1 MISMPGAQELLI
13 ILVIALVIVGPQRL
27 PELSR
32 SVGRGLREFRKIQ
45 DEVKDMVKIDLNP
58 TEPPSVHQ
66 PGVSG
71 PRKPTVHRTGRSA
84 SSTSPAAAK
93 RAAEAAAETDPADP
107 SADPSG
113 MPNPTAEGDTP
124 KPLTE
129 QVAPPEPPEAA
140 AAD

>member
-13 ILVIALVIVGPQRL
+13 ILVIALVVVGPQRL

-71 PRKPTVHRTGRSA
+71 PRKSTVHRTGRSA

-93 RAAEAAAETDPADP
+93 RAAEAASEIERGEP
-107 SADPSG
+107 SADPASG
-113 MPNPTAEGDTP
+113 PQPT
-124 KPLTE
+124 TE

>member
-27 PELSR
+27 PELTR
-32 SVGRGLREFRKIQ
+32 SFGRGLREFRKIQ

-84 SSTSPAAAK
+84 SSTSPAAAT
-93 RAAEAAAETDPADP
+93 RAAETASEADHEESSADPADGP
-107 SADPSG
+107 Q
-113 MPNPTAEGDTP
+113 PT
-124 KPLTE
+124 TE

>member
-13 ILVIALVIVGPQRL
+13 ILVIALVVVGPLRL

-45 DEVKDMVKIDLNP
+45 DEVKDMVKIDLSP

-93 RAAEAAAETDPADP
+93 RAAEAASETEHGES
-107 SADPSG
+107 SADPAG
-113 MPNPTAEGDTP
+113 TPTRT
-124 KPLTE
+124 TE
-129 QVAPPEPPEAA
+129 QAAPPEPPEAA
-140 AAD
+140 PAD